1 MDIFFIQEAKE
12 ENSIKLKLKN
22 ILNKIELN
30 GKFIT
35 LPINKKISIK
45 KAVKWACKLEEQNI
59 RNVVLSKY
67 LNNTQELKN
76 EIHSKN
82 INIIEGR
89 FLFKLLIQEIIE
101 YICKKTGKKQ
111 EDLEISFLT
120 NDANN
125 INKQIILEMSKTVKR
140 LNVITNHINEFKD
153 VEDHLYNE
161 MGIMI
166 KISNNPKTDLLKSNI
181 IINMDFMEDI
191 INKYNLP
198 KQGIIININGNIK
211 IKSKKFNGLNIN
223 NYNIQMPEK
232 YKIDGFYNEFVY
244 EGNIWGLDYKKAR
257 KQILDDKIRIKFLI
271 GENGEIDKRE
281 LLDNIRFV
289 R

>member
-1 MDIFFIQEAKE
+1 MAVFFIQEAKE
-12 ENSIKLKLKN
+12 ENSIKLQFKK
-22 ILNKIELN
+22 ILNKLEFN

-45 KAVKWACKLEEQNI
+45 KAVKFANKLEENNV

-67 LNNTQELKN
+67 LNNIQELKN
-76 EIHSKN
+76 EIHSNN
-82 INIIEGR
+82 INILEGR
-89 FLFKLLIQEIIE
+89 FLFKLLIKEIIE

-125 INKQIILEMSKTVKR
+125 INKQIILEISQNVKR
-140 LNVITNHINEFKD
+140 LNIITNHIKEFKD
-153 VEDHLYNE
+153 VEDYLYNE

-181 IINMDFMEDI
+181 IINMDFIEDI

-223 NYNIQMPEK
+223 NYKIQMPEK
-232 YKIDGFYNEFVY
+232 YKIDGFCNEFVY
-244 EGNIWGLDYKKAR
+244 EGNIWGLDYKNAR
-257 KQILDDKIRIKFLI
+257 KQILDDKIRIKCLI

-281 LLDNIRFV
+281 FLDNTRFV

>member
-1 MDIFFIQEAKE
+1 MAVFFIQEAKE

-35 LPINKKISIK
+35 LPINKKVSIK
-45 KAVKWACKLEEQNI
+45 KAVKLACKLEENNV

-67 LNNTQELKN
+67 LNNIQELKN
-76 EIHSKN
+76 EIHSNN
-82 INIIEGR
+82 INILEGR
-89 FLFKLLIQEIIE
+89 FLFKLLIKEIIE

-125 INKQIILEMSKTVKR
+125 INKQIILEMSKKVKR
-140 LNVITNHINEFKD
+140 LNIITNHINEFKD
-153 VEDHLYNE
+153 VEDYLYNE

-166 KISNNPKTDLLKSNI
+166 KISNNPKTDLLKTNI
-181 IINMDFMEDI
+181 VINMDFMEDV

-198 KQGIIININGNIK
+198 KQGVIINIDRNIK
-211 IKSKKFNGLNIN
+211 IKSKKFNGINVN
-223 NYNIQMPEK
+223 NYNIQMPVK
-232 YKIDGFYNEFVY
+232 YKIDGFYNECVY
-244 EGNIWGLDYKKAR
+244 ESNIWGLDYKNAR
-257 KQILDDKIRIKFLI
+257 KQILDDKIMVKYLI
-271 GENGEIDKRE
+271 GEKGEIDKRE
-281 LLDNIRFV
+281 FLENIRFV